1 MWTHSDR
8 ILEKIIC
15 EMFLKCTDLEMFL
28 LVVNVS
34 QVPLKVRGD
43 GEAPGAQVTG
53 VGLFACVSSE
63 EIRETVMSSLK

>member
-1 MWTHSDR
+1 
-8 ILEKIIC
+8 
-15 EMFLKCTDLEMFL
+15 MFPKCIDLEMFL

-53 VGLFACVSSE
+53 VRLFACVSSE
-63 EIRETVMSSLK
+63 EIRETVMSSVDQTSVSRRTICLTEF

>member
-1 MWTHSDR
+1 LWKHS
-8 ILEKIIC
+8 EKILVKLNC

-34 QVPLKVRGD
+34 QMPLKVRGD

-63 EIRETVMSSLK
+63 EIRETLYMS